1 MTTRAQ
7 VWAHIK
13 GNVLALPD
21 DHPVFLALDE
31 AGVQTFSDLA
41 SLQDEAIF
49 DLQYT
54 EPTNSARIPL
64 PVGHKSFL

>member
-31 AGVQTFSDLA
+31 AGVQTFSDFA

-49 DLQYT
+49 DLQYRD
-54 EPTNSARIPL
+54 PTNSAHVQL
-64 PVGHKSFL
+64 PIGYKSLL